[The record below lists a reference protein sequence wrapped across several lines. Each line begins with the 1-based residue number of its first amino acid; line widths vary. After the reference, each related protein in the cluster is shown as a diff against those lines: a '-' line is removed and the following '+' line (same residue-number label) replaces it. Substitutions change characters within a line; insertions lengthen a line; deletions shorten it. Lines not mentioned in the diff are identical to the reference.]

1 MTSTDDHP
9 HEASSTLTL
18 RMLHLP
24 VEHGE
29 LPVVGTL
36 LIHGFYL
43 QLDGH
48 SPAALLVKGFAQRAP
63 TLLLPF
69 EDS

>member
-1 MTSTDDHP
+1 
-9 HEASSTLTL
+9 
-18 RMLHLP
+18 MLHLP
-24 VEHGE
+24 LERGE

-36 LIHGFYL
+36 LVHRFYL